1 VALLSGDCRR
11 GCSHACCDWL
21 PPYLENPCMAS
32 HSPNWQAHRSR
43 DLVRTYIIV
52 IRDARWQIS
61 RAIETGKRSISKEEH
76 ARTNGDGIENHPTVR
91 DNDIHRLPWTC
102 AVGSEEHALPNGAT
116 RPTPCSP
123 LALPDG
129 LATSFPAC
137 ESCC

>member
-1 VALLSGDCRR
+1 MDGLSFAELAAG
-11 GCSHACCDWL
+11 
-21 PPYLENPCMAS
+21 PPIEG
-32 HSPNWQAHRSR
+32 
-43 DLVRTYIIV
+43 YIIV

-102 AVGSEEHALPNGAT
+102 AVRAEEHALPNGA
-116 RPTPCSP
+116 TPCSP

-129 LATSFPAC
+129 LPLPFQHVNLVVENLP
-137 ESCC
+137 